1 MLEAERCLLEA
12 DYFDKLESVRS
23 GSARQWVQNIDEF
36 NEGAFVVQ
44 LCELFTFGAN
54 NWTGHVLRKFSHFK

>member
-12 DYFDKLESVRS
+12 DYFNKLESVRS
-23 GSARQWVQNIDEF
+23 GSLRKWVQNIGEF

-44 LCELFTFGAN
+44 LCELFTFGTN
-54 NWTGHVLRKFSHFK
+54 NWTRYVLRKFSHVK